1 MILSCFESCQGEGLE
16 YWQKDTWQFSGKA
29 EEKVLW
35 NFLLSTPGWFV
46 VDQTLFD
53 HWRDSKFTC
62 CMVGEACSRFLGL
75 TVSPWISFNV
85 KNGGKTNGL
94 ELKEEV
100 HDWPMY
106 LIRKKTSSCLKALV
120 VWDQATPWKLPHQ
133 GLGIAKVPACSR
145 SLKYCPQYCPKPTN
159 FLLVYPCRNVYG
171 GKMRKSQC
179 SGSLKPLTTPPF
191 ADLWLTSS

>member
-1 MILSCFESCQGEGLE
+1 MTSQELQVGWILSMQFTQAHWSNTIASYYIHNYRFVILSCFESCQGEGLE

-106 LIRKKTSSCLKALV
+106 LIRKKHLHV
-120 VWDQATPWKLPHQ
+120 
-133 GLGIAKVPACSR
+133 
-145 SLKYCPQYCPKPTN
+145 
-159 FLLVYPCRNVYG
+159 
-171 GKMRKSQC
+171 
-179 SGSLKPLTTPPF
+179 
-191 ADLWLTSS
+191 